1 MMNKVRWT
9 IDNELDAAKFERL
22 SVDLLGRHGFLDIV
36 PIEPQDGGRDAE
48 DLPRKGRDR
57 EGHPAYFQFSMEKDW
72 KVKLRRT
79 AQKLVPRKS
88 EFDTFVFVTNQKAR
102 GVDID
107 ELKTE
112 FRVEYGWTLVV
123 FSREWLRHQL
133 EEPNADLAVK
143 YLGADV
149 LDPPLSPATTV
160 LLTEPES
167 WELTDINRLFEGN
180 QTDAAVL
187 QLKKI
192 LERDPGRPVVSQ
204 LLAYAY
210 YKMYRYDEALT
221 AINRAIKQDDRPA
234 FQSIRACIL
243 AETGIRD
250 SDRSLLLEA
259 RRIFEAILES
269 QPVPTWHILY
279 NLANVLSALGH
290 HEDAIQRY
298 RTAIDL
304 DKRQPTVW
312 KNLASAYHHV
322 GNHDE
327 EMKCFDQALELDPQ
341 LPEALISRANSLMVD
356 FQKPEEAIPLLELVL
371 TYPASLTKW
380 PHICYRLALAHG
392 KLGHLEKALDY
403 TEQGLAQRPSDFAT
417 RRLKSHLLRKLVRQD
432 PAFRA
437 RAHIFWKQE
446 LEDEPLNFDARKQLA
461 RSEAAAGNDIAAWKL
476 IDESYNV
483 LGIPDTCTLRMATFP
498 LETCL
503 AALHYLPQYAHFRSQ
518 QPISGYWDRSDP
530 LFDLRSDP
538 PPATLIDP
546 SLRTYLAV
554 PFGVGV
560 KTLNSAKDRN
570 APATL
575 VGLFDNVRDGI
586 RIATSQ
592 AVRFLAK
599 VVAAEENDVEALAT
613 KTTDIMMFMAL
624 LALREF
630 GKQRG
635 YIMGYFSV
643 SDAAREQAL
652 LDYDENRL
660 HTDVLTETLRVLNE
674 ELNILRT

>member
-1 MMNKVRWT
+1 MNKVLWT

-22 SVDLLGRHGFLDIV
+22 CVDLLGRNGFSDIIAV
-36 PIEPQDGGRDAE
+36 EPQDGGRDAE

-57 EGHPAYFQFSMEKDW
+57 EGHPAYFQFSIEKDW
-72 KVKLRRT
+72 KVKLRKT

-88 EFDTFVFVTNQKAR
+88 EFDTFVFVTSQKAR

-149 LDPPLSPATTV
+149 LDPPLSPAATV

-167 WELTDINRLFEGN
+167 WELTDINRLIEGN

-210 YKMYRYDEALT
+210 YKMHRYDEALT
-221 AINRAIKQDDRPA
+221 AINRAIKQDDRTA

-250 SDRSLLLEA
+250 SDRALLLEA

-279 NLANVLSALGH
+279 NLANVLSALGY

-312 KNLASAYHHV
+312 KNLASAYHYV

-341 LPEALISRANSLMVD
+341 LPEALISKANSLMID

-371 TYPASLTKW
+371 TYPASLTKC
-380 PHICYRLALAHG
+380 PHICYWLALAHG
-392 KLGHLEKALDY
+392 RLGHLEKALDY
-403 TEQGLAQRPSDFAT
+403 SEQGLAQRPSDFAT
-417 RRLKSHLLRKLVRQD
+417 RRLKSRLLRKLVRQD
-432 PAFRA
+432 PEFRA
-437 RAHIFWKQE
+437 RAHVFWKRE
-446 LEDEPLNFDARKQLA
+446 LEEEPLNVDARNQLV
-461 RSEAAAGNDIAAWKL
+461 RSEAACGNDAAAWKL
-476 IDESYNV
+476 VDEPYKI
-483 LGIPDTCTLRMATFP
+483 LGIPDTCALRGSTFP

-503 AALHYLPQYAHFRSQ
+503 AALRYLPQYAHFRSQ
-518 QPISGYWDRSDP
+518 QPISGYWDLSDP
-530 LFDLRSDP
+530 LFDLPCDP

-546 SLRTYLAV
+546 ALRTYLAV
-554 PFGVGV
+554 PFGMGM

-570 APATL
+570 DPAML
-575 VGLFDNVRDGI
+575 VDFFDNVRDGI

-592 AVRFLAK
+592 AARFLARVLPAK
-599 VVAAEENDVEALAT
+599 ENGAKALTAKIT
-613 KTTDIMMFMAL
+613 EIMMFVGL
-624 LALREF
+624 VALREF

-635 YIMGYFSV
+635 YIMGYFNV
-643 SDAAREQAL
+643 SDKAREQAL
-652 LDYDENRL
+652 LVYDENRL
-660 HTDVLTETLRVLNE
+660 HTEVLTETLRVLNE
-674 ELNILRT
+674 ELKILRT